1 MLSTLS
7 IFLNGVRLHRQELSA
22 SLAAAAEENVIDFDP
37 CSEKLPLLRKAL
49 KSRAWI

>member
-7 IFLNGVRLHRQELSA
+7 ISLNGVRLHRQELSA